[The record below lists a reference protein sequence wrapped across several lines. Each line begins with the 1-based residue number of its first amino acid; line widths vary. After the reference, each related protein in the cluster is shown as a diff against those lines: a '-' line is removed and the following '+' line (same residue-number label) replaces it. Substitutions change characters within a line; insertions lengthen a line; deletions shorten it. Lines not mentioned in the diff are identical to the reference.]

1 MVVAGASSG
10 TRVIDGDSNLTATGR
25 ARVDFE
31 LGDNGDFIADFKVL
45 GDLP

>member
-1 MVVAGASSG
+1 MVVAGVSSG
-10 TRVIDGDSNLTATGR
+10 TIDGDSNLKATGR
-25 ARVDFE
+25 AKVDFE